1 MLVDGNLILLHTVQ
15 MEKEV
20 KKVVRRAKN
29 DEWSD
34 LARELEA
41 HAQVGQKRFWTRLRI
56 LGGRGRHEVF
66 RRVKDEDGA
75 TVGEEELMVDG
86 RKRYFQNY

>member
-1 MLVDGNLILLHTVQ
+1 MRGAYIRSYMGRFIGVCMLVDGNLILLHTVQ

-41 HAQVGQKRFWTRLRI
+41 HAQVGQK
-56 LGGRGRHEVF
+56 
-66 RRVKDEDGA
+66 
-75 TVGEEELMVDG
+75 
-86 RKRYFQNY
+86 

>member
-1 MLVDGNLILLHTVQ
+1 MEHTYDHLGRFIGVCMLVDGNLILLHTVQ
-15 MEKEV
+15 VEKEV

-29 DEWSD
+29 NEWSD

-41 HAQVGQKRFWTRLRI
+41 HAQVGQKSFWTRLRI

-66 RRVKDEDGA
+66 SRVKMRME
-75 TVGEEELMVDG
+75 
-86 RKRYFQNY
+86 QQ